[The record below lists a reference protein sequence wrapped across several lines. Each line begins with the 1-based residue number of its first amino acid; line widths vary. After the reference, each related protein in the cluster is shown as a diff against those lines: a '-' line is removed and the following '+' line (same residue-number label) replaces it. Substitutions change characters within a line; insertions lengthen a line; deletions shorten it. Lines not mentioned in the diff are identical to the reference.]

1 MAIGPP
7 EGASFLPSLTL
18 LVFFIIKSSEINA
31 HRRRV
36 NVWINGQQTKRN
48 FSIFIQAGDF
58 RRSNNVELPGP
69 EHGSSCIMYSG
80 NSAINTHQ
88 HLGDPWDSAAGGQ
101 ERGIHKRLCRVG
113 HEERGNS
120 VPSVQLCLSAT
131 NRTRCWI
138 LCPCRACAGRS
149 LLLGFGEPAM
159 QGNLPCAVVWVRR
172 EPSLSRDPRGV

>member
-7 EGASFLPSLTL
+7 EGAPFLPSLTL

-58 RRSNNVELPGP
+58 RRSNNVELPGS

-80 NSAINTHQ
+80 NSAINAHPAPWRPLGFSCRWAGRGESTNVYVGWGTKRGVTLCHQ
-88 HLGDPWDSAAGGQ
+88 CSCA
-101 ERGIHKRLCRVG
+101 
-113 HEERGNS
+113 S
-120 VPSVQLCLSAT
+120 VPPTESGAGFSV
-131 NRTRCWI
+131 
-138 LCPCRACAGRS
+138 PAGRA
-149 LLLGFGEPAM
+149 LGRSFCWGLVS
-159 QGNLPCAVVWVRR
+159 QPCSKTCLVQWC
-172 EPSLSRDPRGV
+172 G